1 MNKTPRRL
9 VTHVS
14 DEDGFAAAIEDN
26 DAHIVLQN
34 DIVLSPAGSGA
45 SKFTIDGVQ
54 GLFIDGAN
62 HTLGFASSS
71 DSTNGRI
78 FYIDNESEVEIVDL
92 KLENGYLYGSS
103 SSLYGGAI
111 YLRES
116 STLEM
121 TGCTLSTNTIHSA
134 SSVSRCRLVLFSI
147 AAAVRDF
154 LYCFVSLAGGTQA
167 SLCRHCRHYRHCRR
181 R

>member
-14 DEDGFAAAIEDN
+14 DEAEFEAAIEN

-34 DIVLSPAGSGA
+34 DIVLSPAGSMA

-62 HTLGFASSS
+62 HTLGFASAS

-78 FYIDNESEVEIVDL
+78 FL
-92 KLENGYLYGSS
+92 H
-103 SSLYGGAI
+103 
-111 YLRES
+111 R
-116 STLEM
+116 
-121 TGCTLSTNTIHSA
+121 
-134 SSVSRCRLVLFSI
+134 
-147 AAAVRDF
+147 
-154 LYCFVSLAGGTQA
+154 Q
-167 SLCRHCRHYRHCRR
+167 
-181 R
+181 

>member
-14 DEDGFAAAIEDN
+14 DEDGFAAAIEN

-34 DIVLSPAGSGA
+34 DIVLSPAGSEA

-111 YLRES
+111 YLTGS

-121 TGCTLSTNTIHSA
+121 TRCTLSTNTLHTTCG
-134 SSVSRCRLVLFSI
+134 VSRLVLLF
-147 AAAVRDF
+147 
-154 LYCFVSLAGGTQA
+154 
-167 SLCRHCRHYRHCRR
+167 HCCA
-181 R
+181 

>member
-14 DEDGFAAAIEDN
+14 NEAEFEAAIEN

-34 DIVLSPAGSGA
+34 DIVLSPAGSMA

-62 HTLGFASSS
+62 HMLGFASSS
-71 DSTNGRI
+71 NSTNGRI
-78 FYIDNESEVEIVDL
+78 FYIDNDSEVEIVDL
-92 KLENGYLYGSS
+92 TLENGYMYLYSISSVFLYGS
-103 SSLYGGAI
+103 AI
-111 YLRES
+111 YLKGS

-121 TGCTLSTNTIHSA
+121 TGCTLSTNTIHSTED
-134 SSVSRCRLVLFSI
+134 VSRCRLVLFSI
-147 AAAVRDF
+147 AGAARDF
-154 LYCFVSLAGGTQA
+154 LVLFCLS
-167 SLCRHCRHYRHCRR
+167 R
-181 R
+181 